1 MKTRYQISFFLHCIC
16 LCVRLSSYRPLP
28 SYLSYEVI
36 WIWHG
41 FESGSLKQCN
51 TEIPL
56 PEIARCLLTPFLF
69 WSAAASAMDRCTA
82 VLILWHFHEEMDV
95 VGSIRQRSDIYI
107 RKNGCCWA
115 REGRKEVGAA
125 QRLSP
130 HLHRCSLTVI
140 LPLPLRYRHGTWNI
154 FFTTSALPAS
164 NGAEVMTCVSAWQPT
179 LEGG

>member
-164 NGAEVMTCVSAWQPT
+164 NGAEVMTCVSTWQPM
-179 LEGG
+179 LERG